1 MRLSKIK
8 LAGFKTFVDPTVLSF
23 PSNLIGIIG
32 PNGCGKSNIIDAI
45 RWVMGESSAR
55 NLRGE
60 SMDDVIFSG
69 SSSRP
74 EVSKAFIELYFDNE
88 NNTLDSKFARFN
100 EIVIRREVSRDG
112 TSNYYLNNTRCRR
125 KDIREVFLGTGLGPR
140 SYAIIEQGMISR
152 LVESKP
158 EELRT
163 YLEEAA
169 GISKYKEKR
178 RETELRLKHTKDNL
192 NRLNDVMKEISSQL
206 NKLER
211 QAKAA
216 NDYKELKDTE
226 KGLKLNLLS
235 QKWNN
240 FNLEIIELDKNIS
253 KSNIEHEK
261 QKSLVTNKDKLIEE
275 TRVDRNKK
283 QEIFNNAQADF
294 YHIGSEI
301 AKCEKDIEHS
311 QESEFS
317 RQKLIDEIIS
327 NIENFKKE
335 QEKERSRINNLD
347 NIVKD
352 KQKMLSNVTEE
363 LSVLNKEKTESNFA
377 LQNWQTIYNDFI
389 SAQSETKN
397 KQEIEN
403 TKINAS
409 EKSIELLTKRLKI
422 LESYTIDDDQNQS
435 DKNIII
441 GTANDI
447 QQKVSSILIDIE
459 RSSSFN
465 QGDDKLFKILPSS
478 IKYISEN
485 LKNLIKKIK
494 ILIRSQDD
502 EISDV
507 KSKINDYQ
515 SSIKKAK
522 ESLEN
527 LHLAVRSN
535 DEKKIKL
542 EKERI
547 EFKQIIDKGIWK
559 LEELQK
565 SQNDLNI
572 SISSLLSEKAAAQ
585 ENYTRIKRERTD
597 LEDRKLILLSNDS
610 TPAKPSSDMQ
620 NLLKKLLDDKKSQ
633 ETNLSGIRDS
643 LALLDKKTS
652 GFESDKNDI
661 NIIISDLR
669 EKLEIMKISLS
680 EKTAQRNSLKEN
692 SDMPVSEIENAL
704 NQTSSSDSIESIDKE
719 INAIQS
725 KINNLGAINLAAI
738 DELKDQKE
746 RKTYLDN
753 QYDDLSKSVMTL
765 ENAIK
770 TIDNETKVKFK
781 DIFDQINNNLNSF
794 FGKIFGGG
802 KAHLEMTDNDLL
814 NTGVSIM
821 ARPPGKLIK
830 NINLLSGGEKAG
842 VGIAFVFSIFKIN
855 PAPFCLLDEVDAPL
869 DEANNTRFCNVVR
882 EMSETVQF
890 IFITHNKSTMELAD
904 ILSGVTMREPG
915 VSKLV
920 SVNVGEAVDMTA
932 NKKTLS
938 GNLNQPN

>member
-23 PSNLIGIIG
+23 PSNLTGIIG

-88 NNTLDSKFARFN
+88 NNTLDAKFARFS

-112 TSNYYLNNTRCRR
+112 SSSYFLNNTKCRR

-152 LVESKP
+152 LVEAKP

-216 NDYKELKDTE
+216 NDYKGLKSSE
-226 KGLKLNLLS
+226 RGLKLNLLS
-235 QKWNN
+235 LKWNN
-240 FNLEIIELDKNIS
+240 YNSEIIELDKSIG

-261 QKSLVTNKDKLIEE
+261 QKSLLTNKDKFIEE
-275 TRVDRNKK
+275 TRIQRGAK
-283 QEIFNNAQADF
+283 QDIFNTTQADF

-317 RQKLIDEIIS
+317 RQKSIDEVVLSIT
-327 NIENFKKE
+327 NLKNDLAKEDLRAKNLENNVN
-335 QEKERSRINNLD
+335 EKRINLA
-347 NIVKD
+347 NITD
-352 KQKMLSNVTEE
+352 ELTLLNEE
-363 LSVLNKEKTESNFA
+363 KSASNFA
-377 LQNWQTIYNDFI
+377 LQNWQTSFNEFI
-389 SAQSETKN
+389 SAQSDTKN
-397 KQEIEN
+397 KQEIEK
-403 TKINAS
+403 TKIKGF
-409 EKSIELLTKRLKI
+409 EKSIELLTKRLRI
-422 LESYTIDDDQNQS
+422 LESYTIDDEQNLS
-435 DKNIII
+435 DKNIIMI
-441 GTANDI
+441 TANDI
-447 QQKVSSILIDIE
+447 QEKISSMLVDVE
-459 RSSSFN
+459 RSESNSEKN
-465 QGDDKLFKILPSS
+465 DKLFKGLPLS
-478 IKYISEN
+478 IKYISDN
-485 LKNLIKKIK
+485 FKNLIKKIK

-502 EISDV
+502 EIKDI
-507 KSKINDYQ
+507 KYKISDYQ
-515 SSIKKAK
+515 SSINKSKR
-522 ESLEN
+522 SLEN
-527 LHLAVRSN
+527 LQLEIHN
-535 DEKKIKL
+535 DDEKKIKL

-547 EFKQIIDKGIWK
+547 EFKQIIDKVVWK
-559 LEELQK
+559 SDELQK
-565 SQNDLNI
+565 SQNDLNVA
-572 SISSLLSEKAAAQ
+572 ISSLLSEKIAAE
-585 ENYTRIKRERTD
+585 ENLVRIGREKTD
-597 LEDRKLILLSNDS
+597 LEDRKLLLLSNDS

-620 NLLKKLLDDKKSQ
+620 NLLKKLLNDKKNQ
-633 ETNLSGIRDS
+633 EVNLSEIRDS
-643 LALLDKKTS
+643 LTLFDNKIL

-661 NIIISDLR
+661 NIMISDLR

-680 EKTAQRNSLKEN
+680 EKTAKRNSLKEN
-692 SDMPVSEIENAL
+692 SDIPISEIEIAINE
-704 NQTSSSDSIESIDKE
+704 TSSSDSIESIEKD
-719 INAIQS
+719 ISSMQS

-746 RKTYLDN
+746 RKMYLDN
-753 QYDDLSKSVMTL
+753 QYDDLSKSVATL

-770 TIDNETKVKFK
+770 TIDNETKTKFK
-781 DIFDQINNNLNSF
+781 EIFDQINSNLNSF
-794 FGKIFGGG
+794 FVKIFGGG
-802 KAHLEMTDNDLL
+802 KAYLEMTDNDLL

-869 DEANNTRFCNVVR
+869 DEANNARFCNVVR
-882 EMSETVQF
+882 EMSQTVQF

-920 SVNVGEAVDMTA
+920 SVNVGEAVNLTA
-932 NKKTLS
+932 SKNTLS
-938 GNLNQPN
+938 GNTNQPS

>member
-23 PSNLIGIIG
+23 PSNLTGIIG

-88 NNTLDSKFARFN
+88 NNTLDAKFAKFS

-112 TSNYYLNNTRCRR
+112 VSNYSLNNTRCRR

-216 NDYKELKDTE
+216 NDYKELKNTE
-226 KGLKLNLLS
+226 RSLKLSLLS
-235 QKWNN
+235 LKWNN
-240 FNLEIIELDKNIS
+240 YNLEIMELDKNIS

-261 QKSLVTNKDKLIEE
+261 QKSLLTNKDKLIEE
-275 TRVDRNKK
+275 TRLQRSAK
-283 QEIFNNAQADF
+283 QEIFNTAQADF

-317 RQKLIDEIIS
+317 RQKSIDELVL
-327 NIENFKKE
+327 NITSLKEE
-335 QEKERSRINNLD
+335 QEKEGLRIKNLD
-347 NIVKD
+347 SVVQEKKIKL
-352 KQKMLSNVTEE
+352 KNVTDELTLLNEE
-363 LSVLNKEKTESNFA
+363 KSASNFA
-377 LQNWQTIYNDFI
+377 LQNWQTSFNNFI
-389 SAQSETKN
+389 SSQSETKN
-397 KQEIEN
+397 KQEIEK
-403 TKINAS
+403 TKIRAS

-422 LESYTIDDDQNQS
+422 LESYTIDDDQNLS
-435 DKNIII
+435 DKNIIMS
-441 GTANDI
+441 TANDI
-447 QQKVSSILIDIE
+447 QEKISSMLVDVE
-459 RSSSFN
+459 RSESLNSSN
-465 QGDDKLFKILPSS
+465 DKLFKILPSS
-478 IKYISEN
+478 IRYIADN
-485 LKNLIKKIK
+485 LKSLIKKIK
-494 ILIRSQDD
+494 ILIRSQED
-502 EISDV
+502 EIADI
-507 KSKINDYQ
+507 KHKINDYQ
-515 SSIKKAK
+515 SSISVAK
-522 ESLEN
+522 ESLNSLQLEIHADN
-527 LHLAVRSN
+527 
-535 DEKKIKL
+535 EKKIKL

-547 EFKQIIDKGIWK
+547 EFKQIIDKVIWK
-559 LEELQK
+559 SEELQK

-572 SISSLLSEKAAAQ
+572 SISSLLSEQIAAD
-585 ENYTRIKRERTD
+585 ENLARINRDKVD
-597 LEDRKLILLSNDS
+597 LEDRKLTLLSNDS
-610 TPAKPSSDMQ
+610 TPMKPSSDMQ
-620 NLLKKLLDDKKSQ
+620 NLLKQLLNDKKNK
-633 ETNLSGIRDS
+633 ETGLAEIRDS
-643 LALLDKKTS
+643 LTLLDKKTS

-669 EKLEIMKISLS
+669 ERLESMKISLS
-680 EKTAQRNSLKEN
+680 QKTAQRNSLKDN
-692 SDMPVSEIENAL
+692 SDIPVLEIENAL
-704 NQTSSSDSIESIDKE
+704 NKTSDSDSIESIEKE
-719 INAIQS
+719 ISRVQS
-725 KINNLGAINLAAI
+725 KVNVLGAINLAAI
-738 DELKDQKE
+738 DELKDQQE
-746 RKTYLDN
+746 RKVYLDN
-753 QYDDLSKSVMTL
+753 QYDDLSKSVATL
-765 ENAIK
+765 EGAIK
-770 TIDNETKVKFK
+770 TIDNENKVKFK
-781 DIFDQINNNLNSF
+781 DIFDQINNNLNNYF
-794 FGKIFGGG
+794 TKIFGGG
-802 KAHLEMTDNDLL
+802 KAYLEMTDNDLL

-869 DEANNTRFCNVVR
+869 DEANNARFCSVVK
-882 EMSETVQF
+882 EMAETVQF

-920 SVNVGEAVDMTA
+920 SVNVGEAVNLTA
-932 NKKTLS
+932 NKQSLS
-938 GNLNQPN
+938 GNINQPN

>member
-23 PSNLIGIIG
+23 PSNLTGIIG

-88 NNTLDSKFARFN
+88 NNTLDAKFARFS

-112 TSNYYLNNTRCRR
+112 SSNYFLNNTKCRR

-152 LVESKP
+152 LVEAKP

-216 NDYKELKDTE
+216 NDYKNLKNSERD
-226 KGLKLNLLS
+226 LKLNLLS
-235 QKWNN
+235 LKWNN
-240 FNLEIIELDKNIS
+240 YNSEIIELDKNIG

-261 QKSLVTNKDKLIEE
+261 QKSLLTNKDKLIEE
-275 TRVDRNKK
+275 TRIQRGAK
-283 QEIFNNAQADF
+283 QDIFNTSQADF

-317 RQKLIDEIIS
+317 RQKSIDEVIL
-327 NIENFKKE
+327 NITNLKIE
-335 QEKERSRINNLD
+335 QEKEDLRAKNLENNVNEKRITLD
-347 NIVKD
+347 NI
-352 KQKMLSNVTEE
+352 TRE
-363 LSVLNKEKTESNFA
+363 LTLLNKEKSASNFA
-377 LQNWQTIYNDFI
+377 LQNWQTSFNEFI
-389 SAQSETKN
+389 SAQSDTKN
-397 KQEIEN
+397 KQEIEK
-403 TKINAS
+403 TKIKAF
-409 EKSIELLTKRLKI
+409 EKSIELLTKRLRI
-422 LESYTIDDDQNQS
+422 LESYTIDDEKNLS
-435 DKNIII
+435 DKNIIMS
-441 GTANDI
+441 TANDI
-447 QQKVSSILIDIE
+447 QEKISSMLVDVE
-459 RSSSFN
+459 RSESN
-465 QGDDKLFKILPSS
+465 DKIDDKFFKALPLS
-478 IKYISEN
+478 IRYISDN
-485 LKNLIKKIK
+485 FKNLIKKIK

-502 EISDV
+502 EIKDI

-515 SSIKKAK
+515 TSINKAK
-522 ESLEN
+522 KLLED
-527 LHLAVRSN
+527 LRLKIRTN
-535 DEKKIKL
+535 DDKKIKL

-547 EFKQIIDKGIWK
+547 EFKQIIDKVIWK
-559 LEELQK
+559 SEELQK
-565 SQNDLNI
+565 SQNDLNVA
-572 SISSLLSEKAAAQ
+572 ISSLLSEKAAAH
-585 ENYTRIKRERTD
+585 ENLSRISREKTD
-597 LEDRKLILLSNDS
+597 LEDRKLLLLSSDS
-610 TPAKPSSDMQ
+610 TPTKPSSDMQ
-620 NLLKKLLDDKKSQ
+620 NLLKKLLNDKKNQ
-633 ETNLSGIRDS
+633 EASLADIRDS
-643 LALLDKKTS
+643 LTLLDNKIL

-692 SDMPVSEIENAL
+692 SDIPLSEIEIAINKV
-704 NQTSSSDSIESIDKE
+704 SSSGSIESIEKD
-719 INAIQS
+719 ISSMQS

-746 RKTYLDN
+746 RKIYLDN
-753 QYDDLSKSVMTL
+753 QYDDLSKSVDTL

-770 TIDNETKVKFK
+770 TIDNETKAKFK
-781 DIFDQINNNLNSF
+781 EIFDKINNNLNSF
-794 FGKIFGGG
+794 FVKIFGGG
-802 KAHLEMTDNDLL
+802 KAYLEMTDNDLL

-869 DEANNTRFCNVVR
+869 DEANNARFCNVVR
-882 EMSETVQF
+882 EMSQTVQF

-920 SVNVGEAVDMTA
+920 SVNVGEAVTLTA
-932 NKKTLS
+932 NKNSLS
-938 GNLNQPN
+938 GNINQPS